1 MTTRDYTRPPVLD
14 RIIQIEQS
22 VAVPGS
28 SYRYNR
34 YRSSPS
40 GTPGNYHI
48 NNTGTLLVLSPWD
61 ADNERIPEYDDFN
74 VGDTLEMSWNNQGA
88 IYAITVTVTVAGFRS
103 IGFGNQTAAPQLEFD
118 APANWD
124 FGPVGVGD
132 MMLTIGGGT
141 AVENRPVWA
150 ARRDIGAVDSLL
162 TTATDQTI
170 VSRARYIIRYLAGM
184 DIGDRFTD
192 ENGLP
197 RTIEGIATIGRDEYL
212 ELLTKTAATNP
223 GG

>member
-1 MTTRDYTRPPVLD
+1 MTPPVLD
-14 RIIQIEQS
+14 RIIQIQQS
-22 VAVPGS
+22 VSAPDS
-28 SYRYNR
+28 SYRYDQ
-34 YRSSPS
+34 YRSFPMQPTRS
-40 GTPGNYHI
+40 GEYHI
-48 NNTGTLLVLSPWD
+48 NSSGTLLVLNPFD
-61 ADNERIPEYDDFN
+61 ADSERIPEYDEFE
-74 VGDTLEMSWNNQGA
+74 VGDTLTMVWGDYS
-88 IYAITVTVTVAGFRS
+88 ITVTITVAGFKS

-162 TTATDQTI
+162 TTVTDQTI
-170 VSRARYIIRYLAGM
+170 VSRARYTIRYITGL

-192 ENGLP
+192 EKKLP
-197 RTIEGIATIGRDEYL
+197 RIIEGIATVGRDRYL

>member
-22 VAVPGS
+22 VEVPGS
-28 SYRYNR
+28 SYRYDR

-40 GTPGNYHI
+40 GTTGNYHI

-61 ADNERIPEYDDFN
+61 ADNERIPEYDEFN
-74 VGDTLEMSWNNQGA
+74 VGDTLTMVWSGLT
-88 IYAITVTVTVAGFRS
+88 IVVTVTAAGFQS
-103 IGFGNQTAAPQLEFD
+103 VGFGNQTAAPKLEFD
-118 APANWD
+118 APSNWD

-132 MMLTIGGGT
+132 MTLTIGSGT

-162 TTATDQTI
+162 TSVNDQTI
-170 VSRARYIIRYLAGM
+170 VSRARYVIRYVAGL
-184 DIGDRFTD
+184 DIGDMFTD

-212 ELLTKTAATNP
+212 ELLSKTAATNP

>member
-22 VAVPGS
+22 VSAPDAA
-28 SYRYNR
+28 YRYDQ
-34 YRSSPS
+34 YRSFPTQPT
-40 GTPGNYHI
+40 TPGEYHM
-48 NNTGTLLVLSPWD
+48 NGAGTLLVLNPFD
-61 ADNERIPEYDDFN
+61 ADNERIPEYDEFE
-74 VGDTLEMSWNNQGA
+74 VGDTLTMVWGDYS
-88 IYAITVTVTVAGFRS
+88 ITVTITVAGFKS

-118 APANWD
+118 APVNWD

-162 TTATDQTI
+162 TTATDRTI